1 MLRCGTDGAAFIYKQ
16 LGIIVTLQEIVRRLG
31 QFGHG
36 MTIYAE
42 DPWQPSANAIVAR
55 PLDDGG
61 VPDEAVTLGCR
72 YFLEVFVALGVL
84 RLFPVVPGQEASE
97 TEQCAR
103 LIEYAEWLDS
113 DEKPLSRAFTMPNY
127 PYSMLICCNECG
139 KHFDIVV
146 AKEGPQKYPC
156 AACGKEL
163 AFDLEAFVRKAVEQT
178 KKMHRKRRGR
188 R

>member
-1 MLRCGTDGAAFIYKQ
+1 
-16 LGIIVTLQEIVRRLG
+16 
-31 QFGHG
+31 

-42 DPWQPSANAIVAR
+42 DPWQPTTNAIVAR
-55 PLDDGG
+55 LRDDGG
-61 VPDEAVTLGCR
+61 VPAEAVTFGCR
-72 YFLEVFVALGVL
+72 YFLEVFLAIGVL
-84 RLFPVVPGQEASE
+84 RAFPVVPGQEASE

-113 DEKPLSRAFTMPNY
+113 GEKPLSRAFTMPHY
-127 PYSMLICCNECG
+127 PYSMLIRCHECG

-146 AKEGPQKYPC
+146 TEDGPKKYPC

-163 AFDLEAFVRKAVEQT
+163 EFDLEAFVRKAIEQT
-178 KKMHRKRRGR
+178 RKMHRKKRGR